1 MLFNLS
7 HYQEPCCI
15 RYRPDI
21 KAIMRNGWSIC
32 YHLRYP
38 DADPPP
44 RLPVLVYQSP
54 SNDEFKIP
62 GTLHLPA
69 VCELDLTALRPP
81 LSSELGNTVVLI
93 YGCIPPYH
101 YILLRDPDAATIL
114 EPYLRQ
120 IVKAIN
126 RRLSKELKAYYQ
138 KNDKAKCWLEQQRR
152 HKNLGQR
159 QMPILTFGY
168 QICCLKFRIEYAVRN
183 QIRLTCVT

>member
-1 MLFNLS
+1 MKLGSQHGQYSSGSTLFPILAYRAMLFNLS

-69 VCELDLTALRPP
+69 VCELDLTAL
-81 LSSELGNTVVLI
+81 
-93 YGCIPPYH
+93 
-101 YILLRDPDAATIL
+101 
-114 EPYLRQ
+114 
-120 IVKAIN
+120 
-126 RRLSKELKAYYQ
+126 
-138 KNDKAKCWLEQQRR
+138 
-152 HKNLGQR
+152 
-159 QMPILTFGY
+159 
-168 QICCLKFRIEYAVRN
+168 
-183 QIRLTCVT
+183 